1 MGCVVVV
8 ASRRARTM
16 SATMLPASYAPL
28 VGVKMIL
35 APVFFVGMLNVRSRN
50 ARVLC
55 PYAVFGSR
63 AMSN

>member
-1 MGCVVVV
+1 
-8 ASRRARTM
+8 M

-50 ARVLC
+50 AGVLWL
-55 PYAVFGSR
+55 YAVFGSR